1 MGELELLV
9 KEAFEELP
17 ADLKEGKHKT
27 GKVVS
32 PVKVTLTPS
41 KEGAEE
47 PKEEILT
54 LDSDEEEVPVKE
66 KPPGLWVKELL
77 LTEQPEDYDSGDDPE
92 YVPPSVIY
100 ETDKEYD
107 EYSDDGDKIPQ
118 DEVESLL
125 SEQKTPLVPPSSYI
139 PIWVPV
145 SSPAEK
151 IARAKEQLKE
161 AGEVDKEVSKSE
173 TSGKDTDSNGKRTEE
188 PTPAVKAVPKLQ
200 ESATGL
206 TPAMRKMKVDNR
218 TSSEDGEG
226 EVPKP
231 KRERKKS
238 KAKSGDDAEK
248 PNEIVTVNESI
259 QADEGEKSAKGDA
272 ATKLVVGVTKSEEA
286 AKVDVPKTP
295 TKAEVKVS
303 PKGDVKSPKAAT
315 ESKAAAASKS
325 LVKDK
330 SKAAEA
336 KKTPGKKS
344 PTEEVEKL
352 RKRLIDFVMILC
364 LLSFICKPKLS
375 SFDLTEMLSLANLI
389 LVLLSE
395 NLLKCI

>member
-77 LTEQPEDYDSGDDPE
+77 LTEQPE
-92 YVPPSVIY
+92 
-100 ETDKEYD
+100 EYD

-173 TSGKDTDSNGKRTEE
+173 TSGKDTDSNGKKTEE
-188 PTPAVKAVPKLQ
+188 PTPAVKAVPKIQ
-200 ESATGL
+200 EAATGL

-218 TSSEDGEG
+218 ASSEDGEG
-226 EVPKP
+226 EIPKP

-238 KAKSGDDAEK
+238 KAKSGDDVEK
-248 PNEIVTVNESI
+248 TNETVAVNEKI
-259 QADEGEKSAKGDA
+259 QVDEGEKKSAEGDA
-272 ATKLVVGVTKSEEA
+272 ATKPVVGVTNSEEA
-286 AKVDVPKTP
+286 AKVDAPKTP

-303 PKGDVKSPKAAT
+303 PKGDVKSPKAAI
-315 ESKAAAASKS
+315 ESKAGAVSKS
-325 LVKDK
+325 PGKDK
-330 SKAAEA
+330 SKAVEV

-344 PTEEVEKL
+344 PTKEEAEKL
-352 RKRLIDFVMILC
+352 EKEVD
-364 LLSFICKPKLS
+364 
-375 SFDLTEMLSLANLI
+375 
-389 LVLLSE
+389 
-395 NLLKCI
+395 